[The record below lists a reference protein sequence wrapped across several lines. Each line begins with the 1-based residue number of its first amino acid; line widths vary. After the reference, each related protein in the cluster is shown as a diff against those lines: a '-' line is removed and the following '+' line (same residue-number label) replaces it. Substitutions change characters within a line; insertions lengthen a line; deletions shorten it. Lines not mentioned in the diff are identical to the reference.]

1 MYIEIPGQYMDDLCI
16 GSIYGMISSPG
27 FPPADLPA
35 TPAHLILAGTGFA
48 RL

>member
-1 MYIEIPGQYMDDLCI
+1 MYAKHTYIYLYIEMA
-16 GSIYGMISSPG
+16 SPG

-35 TPAHLILAGTGFA
+35 TPAQLILAGTGFA